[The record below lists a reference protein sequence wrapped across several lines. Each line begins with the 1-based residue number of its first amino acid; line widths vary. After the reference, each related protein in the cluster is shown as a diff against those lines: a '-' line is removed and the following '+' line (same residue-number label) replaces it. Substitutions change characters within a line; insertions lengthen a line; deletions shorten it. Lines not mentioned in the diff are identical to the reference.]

1 MTTPAW
7 NVRATDTA
15 LVLEHPDASLVTGT
29 EADAV
34 YEAVNGFPPPVDPN
48 PDPTPPAGLA
58 LGMCEDLAI
67 HDPHEA
73 TMAGDDGAP
82 VKFWCMGRTE
92 AAEAEVVD
100 A

>member
-15 LVLEHPDASLVTGT
+15 LVLEHPDAAAVTPT

-34 YEAVNGFPPPVDPN
+34 YEQVNGFAPPVNPN

-58 LGMCEDLAI
+58 LGMCEDPEI

-73 TMAGDDGAP
+73 TMTGDDGGP
-82 VKFWCMGRTE
+82 VKFWCMGRTVV
-92 AAEAEVVD
+92 AEAETVES
-100 A
+100 